1 MLPLFVYGTLLSS
14 ESQGWALAGHC
25 LTPARLQGR
34 LWRLPGG
41 EPALELSRKH
51 GWVVGELTDVGE
63 QEELA
68 FLEQLAAVH
77 ANGFSR
83 RLVRVQL
90 GIRAVRAQ
98 VWIADARHLRQL
110 RASPLKTSDWRRVS
124 QRRSF

>member
-14 ESQGWALAGHC
+14 ESQGWALSGRP
-25 LTPARLQGR
+25 LRSARLQGR

-51 GWVVGELTDVGE
+51 GWVVGELAELEE
-63 QEELA
+63 QEDLT

-77 ANGFSR
+77 SNGLTR
-83 RLVRVQL
+83 RSVRVQL

-98 VWIADARHLRQL
+98 VWIADERHLRQL
-110 RASPLKTSDWRRVS
+110 RANPLKTSDWRRVS
-124 QRRSF
+124 RNRSF